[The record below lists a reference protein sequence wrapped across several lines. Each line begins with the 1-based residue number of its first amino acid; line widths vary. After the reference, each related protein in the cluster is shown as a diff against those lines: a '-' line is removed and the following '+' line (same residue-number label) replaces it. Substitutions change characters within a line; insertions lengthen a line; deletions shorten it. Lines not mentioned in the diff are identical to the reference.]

1 MKIGFCGTIS
11 VGKTTIVN
19 ALKELPEF
27 VNYEFRTERSKYL
40 RDLGIPLNTDSTL
53 KGQFIFMAERS
64 SELYLDNMITDRTI
78 IDVMAFTRLANS
90 IPYFMADALND
101 AAAPLLREYDY
112 IFYVSPEGVELED
125 NGVRA
130 VDAEYRME
138 ICKKCQ
144 LYDIQGSG
152 CMVPGT
158 QPCCNEK
165 AGGCGCSLAFKT
177 RSLSSDCPL
186 NKWKAILSEDEENK
200 LNEMKKKSRNIEIVN
215 SKDTAYNTRYKQFG
229 Y

>member
-130 VDAEYRME
+130 VDAQYR
-138 ICKKCQ
+138 
-144 LYDIQGSG
+144 
-152 CMVPGT
+152 
-158 QPCCNEK
+158 
-165 AGGCGCSLAFKT
+165 
-177 RSLSSDCPL
+177 
-186 NKWKAILSEDEENK
+186 
-200 LNEMKKKSRNIEIVN
+200 IEIDQEIQKLLEKYQTKIPHL
-215 SKDTAYNTRYKQFG
+215 STLSGTTEERIQKIKREIGF
-229 Y
+229 